1 MPNEL
6 EPGAQDDGA
15 ALLPLTRLFE
25 LSARSLHSA
34 GHSHGLY
41 PAQWSALRYLASA
54 DPGACTSSALARFQ
68 QLAVGPVTRTV
79 RTLIEKGL
87 VRKAG
92 MGLHHRSDR
101 LELTEQGVSLLEQ
114 DPLRAI
120 DAVLRGLG
128 DEDAKLLAGALGRI
142 MLAMQLVPP
151 LDTDG
156 AVDFDATFSIV
167 PDSDGGPA
175 S

>member
-1 MPNEL
+1 MPDEK
-6 EPGAQDDGA
+6 EQGVPDGST
-15 ALLPLTRLFE
+15 ALLSLTRLFE

-54 DPGACTSSALARFQ
+54 DANACTSSALARFQ

-92 MGLHHRSDR
+92 MGVHHRSER
-101 LELTEQGVSLLEQ
+101 LELTPDGHALLAQ
-114 DPLRAI
+114 DPLRSI
-120 DAVLRGLG
+120 DVALRGL
-128 DEDAKLLAGALGRI
+128 DREEASLLAAILGQIITALGND
-142 MLAMQLVPP
+142 AADD
-151 LDTDG
+151 DT
-156 AVDFDATFSIV
+156 VSFEETFSGGRL
-167 PDSDGGPA
+167 SDDA
-175 S
+175 R